1 MSDELD
7 QKGFLA
13 VIGDEDVI
21 LGFKAFGFMAYP
33 LKEPAEFKAI
43 LEEALSNKAAIFLV
57 QEDIYNLVLDEIN
70 SYRNLP
76 LPIFIPFSKTLGG
89 ILLNNII
96 KDIRLRAT
104 GAF

>member
-1 MSDELD
+1 MSDELN

-13 VIGDEDVI
+13 VIGDEDAI

-43 LEEALSNKAAIFLV
+43 LEEALSDKAAIFLV

-70 SYRNLP
+70 SYKNLP
-76 LPIFIPFSKTLGG
+76 SPIFIPFSKTLGG